1 MLGNGISH
9 GMYNPATVWS
19 SDTSMYFDGIN
30 DVATYNLGTGHNI
43 HDHFSVSM
51 WVKAGEINADF
62 SLFQIRIGDS
72 TKSTKRLK
80 IWYRP
85 SAQRLYV
92 TRVGTGGEATIV
104 NGVTIAQ
111 MQQGVHVCF
120 AMEHS
125 GEMELYVNE
134 QVGSTVDIV
143 SGNWNE
149 EPELATH
156 INIGA
161 SDEQAFGEYFNGWI
175 RDITFFSGQ
184 ISTQQIADVYNN
196 AEPKDESG
204 SAALIH
210 NWTSN
215 NQYQGLLSYAA
226 PPLIVSNYA
235 TS

>member
-19 SDTSMYFDGIN
+19 SDTSMYFDGVN

-51 WVKAGEINADF
+51 GGKAGEINADF
-62 SLFQIRIGDS
+62 SLFQIRIGTS
-72 TKSTKRLK
+72 TKSDKRMK
-80 IWYRP
+80 IWYRT
-85 SAQRLYV
+85 SQQRLYV
-92 TRVGTGGEATIV
+92 SRVGIGGEASIAK
-104 NGVTIAQ
+104 GVTIDQ
-111 MQQGVHVCF
+111 MQQGIHVCL
-120 AMEHS
+120 AMENS
-125 GEMELYVNE
+125 EEMVLYVNG
-134 QVGSTVDIV
+134 QAGSLVDTV
-143 SGNWNE
+143 SANWNE
-149 EPELATH
+149 QSLDTH

-175 RDITFFSGQ
+175 RDITFFNGQ
-184 ISTQQIADVYNN
+184 INQQHIADVYNN
-196 AEPKDESG
+196 AEPKNESG
-204 SAALIH
+204 SPGLIH

>member
-1 MLGNGISH
+1 
-9 GMYNPATVWS
+9 
-19 SDTSMYFDGIN
+19 MYFDGVN
-30 DVATYNLGTGHNI
+30 DMATYNLGTEHNI

-62 SLFQIRIGDS
+62 SLFQIRIGSS

-80 IWYRP
+80 VWYRP
-85 SAQRLYV
+85 STQRLYV
-92 TRVGTGGEATIV
+92 TRVGIGGSASIAK
-104 NGVTIAQ
+104 GVVLSQI
-111 MQQGVHVCF
+111 QQGIHVCF
-120 AMEHS
+120 AMENS
-125 GEMELYVNE
+125 EEMALYVDG
-134 QVGSTVDIV
+134 QAGSLVDTN

-149 EPELATH
+149 QSLDTH

-184 ISTQQIADVYNN
+184 ISTQQVADIYNS

-215 NQYQGLLSYAA
+215 NQYQGLLEHTA